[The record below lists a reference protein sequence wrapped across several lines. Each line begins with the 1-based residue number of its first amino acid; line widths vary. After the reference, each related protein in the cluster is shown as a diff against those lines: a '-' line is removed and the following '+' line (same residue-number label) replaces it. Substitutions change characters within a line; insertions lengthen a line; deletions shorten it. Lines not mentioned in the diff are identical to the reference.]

1 MAAITQSIP
10 VPAHESVYKSHHL
23 PKLRSNHGAYL
34 DQNSVG
40 WLKQT
45 SVDASLEEMR
55 ARYSA
60 DGYLFIKGLIPRED
74 VLDVRQRYF
83 EHLAPTGI
91 LKPGTSPRDG
101 IFNNTQDPIVHNG
114 VGGRDLPEDAER
126 QRLLESAH
134 TLPGYLAFLKHPDLR
149 AFVRKLMGWD
159 RDVILKRTLLRSVLL
174 TRLRGLYPADQNR
187 SHNVPNGLS
196 TGCHYDRIF
205 LRAGEEFLTAW
216 IPFGDCPA
224 ESGGLM
230 YLENST
236 DVGKAIETDFTK
248 RAAHFTPEERI
259 NGFNQN
265 MARDGQLSHNVVEL
279 DAEINRTY
287 GKPDEKRRRWLA
299 ADFTAGDVVFHNPY
313 MIHGAVKNEDRL
325 GRIRL
330 GSDLRFYPEGG
341 NIDERWMR
349 DVWRPGDGL

>member
-1 MAAITQSIP
+1 MAATTQSTP
-10 VPAHESVYKSHHL
+10 VPAHELIHEPRHSPH
-23 PKLRSNHGAYL
+23 LRSNHGAYL
-34 DQNSVG
+34 AQSSVG
-40 WLKQT
+40 WLKET
-45 SVDASLEEMR
+45 SANTSLEEMR

-159 RDVILKRTLLRSVLL
+159 RDVILKRTLLR
-174 TRLRGLYPADQNR
+174 
-187 SHNVPNGLS
+187 HNVPNGLS

-224 ESGGLM
+224 ASGGLM

-236 DVGKAIETDFTK
+236 DVGKALEADFTK
-248 RAAHFTPEERI
+248 RAEHFTPEERI

-330 GSDLRFYPEGG
+330 GSDLRFYPERG

>member
-159 RDVILKRTLLRSVLL
+159 RDVILKRTLLR
-174 TRLRGLYPADQNR
+174 
-187 SHNVPNGLS
+187 HNVPNGLS